1 MVVVVRRLV
10 RRCREV
16 VRSIALVVHHI
27 QATHSDGTER
37 SVRQRQSEERSAHNT
52 ATPETSDGLYPLSH
66 RCLHICPN
74 AYNGHVVQFAYR
86 QCASRCAL
94 DQHHPGP
101 RNGSKRYVTHCILKM
116 EKKKKKKKQKNSS
129 LTSFQTASDWVRI
142 SFPSSHSFFFGG
154 ELYLDRAGAIYSR
167 PPGKGLHGAVEF
179 SKALTP
185 AVSVRFWS
193 HWWHSFIKV

>member
-37 SVRQRQSEERSAHNT
+37 SVRQRQSEGRSAHNT

-116 EKKKKKKKQKNSS
+116 EKKKKKQNKKLVSDRFSDRFWLGEDFFPLVS
-129 LTSFQTASDWVRI
+129 LFLFWRRVIFRQGWG
-142 SFPSSHSFFFGG
+142 H
-154 ELYLDRAGAIYSR
+154 L
-167 PPGKGLHGAVEF
+167 
-179 SKALTP
+179 LTP
-185 AVSVRFWS
+185 TGEGPARSSGV
-193 HWWHSFIKV
+193 